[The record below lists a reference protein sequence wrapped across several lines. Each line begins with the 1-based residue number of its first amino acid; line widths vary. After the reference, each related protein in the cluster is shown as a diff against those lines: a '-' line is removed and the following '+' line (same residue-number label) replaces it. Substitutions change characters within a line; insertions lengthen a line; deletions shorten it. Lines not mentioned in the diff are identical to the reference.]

1 MHSDNPILLF
11 DGVCNL
17 CSGTVQFI
25 LDRDRIERLKFAS
38 LESEVGAELLQKLSL
53 PKDYTSSLVL
63 IENGNAYVKSSAALR
78 VAKHMTGLW
87 PALSALEI
95 IPLFVRNPVYNW
107 IARNRYNW
115 FGKKEVCW
123 VPDPKWNARFI
134 DYNSNTNS
142 EVS

>member
-38 LESEVGAELLQKLSL
+38 LESEVGAELLQK
-53 PKDYTSSLVL
+53 
-63 IENGNAYVKSSAALR
+63 
-78 VAKHMTGLW
+78 LW